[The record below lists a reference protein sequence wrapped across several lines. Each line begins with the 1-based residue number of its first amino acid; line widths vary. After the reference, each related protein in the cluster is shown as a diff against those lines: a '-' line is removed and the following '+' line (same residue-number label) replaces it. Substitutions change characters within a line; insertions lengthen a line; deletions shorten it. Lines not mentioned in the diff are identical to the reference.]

1 MKKVSNEDG
10 KRSTINALSLSD
22 DATATSGAGAS
33 SERLDANQLGPRLRT
48 LRQTLGLSLKV
59 LAQRSDVSVGMIS
72 QIERGLANPSVRIL
86 EQLRVAL
93 DVPLTTL
100 LEGDDDGEGA
110 VDGVAVAEVVPD
122 FVRRADQRPNF
133 TVTAGGL
140 SKELLSPHGKHDL
153 QFMIIT
159 IPGGSRS
166 KEILLGVGEK
176 AGLVLDG
183 AVELTV
189 GGRTEVLGPGDSFQ
203 FDSELPHHVAN
214 TTRRT
219 ARILWIMNVR
229 PPVVHF

>member
-1 MKKVSNEDG
+1 MKKGSNEDG
-10 KRSTINALSLSD
+10 RQYSRNAMSLSEASVSVLAPGGGA
-22 DATATSGAGAS
+22 AT
-33 SERLDANQLGPRLRT
+33 ERIDANQMGPRLRE

-100 LEGDDDGEGA
+100 LEGESETA
-110 VDGVAVAEVVPD
+110 AAPESVVPD
-122 FVRRADQRPNF
+122 FVRRADQRPQF

-140 SKELLSPHGKHDL
+140 SKELLSPHGQHAL

-166 KEILLGVGEK
+166 KEILLGAGEK
-176 AGLVLDG
+176 AGMVMDG
-183 AVELTV
+183 SIVLTV
-189 GGRTEVLGPGDSFQ
+189 GGRSETLGPGDSFQ
-203 FDSELPHHVAN
+203 FNSELDHSVAN

-219 ARILWIMNVR
+219 ARILWIMHVR
-229 PPVVHF
+229 PPVVHL